1 LPTKKTF
8 YVLFFYSASASDDEM
23 KKKFK
28 KLKKTIKQLTKYT
41 KHLVKKNL
49 VSAEDLKD
57 LRSTSGE
64 VKKVLKEVRDHQK
77 NRSHLSM

>member
-1 LPTKKTF
+1 
-8 YVLFFYSASASDDEM
+8 M

-28 KLKKTIKQLTKYT
+28 KLKKTVKQLTKYT
-41 KHLVKKNL
+41 KYLVKKNL

-64 VKKVLKEVRDHQK
+64 VKKVLKEVHDHQK